1 MKKLVVLFVLFIL
14 VVITMSSCLSGR
26 YMEAFD
32 NNCRS
37 NNFHAGSGYSAPG
50 ASNYNPGCYQ
60 GYGSWNSS
68 GRPAYS
74 TTYRG
79 RR

>member
-1 MKKLVVLFVLFIL
+1 MFVLFIL
-14 VVITMSSCLSGR
+14 VITMTSCVSGR
-26 YMEAFD
+26 YMQAFD
-32 NNCRS
+32 DGCYGPRYQ
-37 NNFHAGSGYSAPG
+37 AGYGYSAPG

-60 GYGSWNSS
+60 GYGGYNSS

-74 TTYRG
+74 TTYR